1 MTKMNN
7 KMVLFVLAL
16 GLFFGAPASAMAN
29 ESDTLSGAAEN
40 KATVQFAGSTTE
52 SVFFDLKINNP
63 KGDKLTLV
71 VVNDEGDV
79 VFLKNYDGKTGTEKI
94 TLSNNEE
101 LTRYQF
107 TIWSAGETGEV
118 KPVVIKQ
125 TS

>member
-29 ESDTLSGAAEN
+29 E
-40 KATVQFAGSTTE
+40 STTE

-94 TLSNNEE
+94 TLSNNQE

-107 TIWSAGETGEV
+107 AIWSAGETGEI

-125 TS
+125 SS